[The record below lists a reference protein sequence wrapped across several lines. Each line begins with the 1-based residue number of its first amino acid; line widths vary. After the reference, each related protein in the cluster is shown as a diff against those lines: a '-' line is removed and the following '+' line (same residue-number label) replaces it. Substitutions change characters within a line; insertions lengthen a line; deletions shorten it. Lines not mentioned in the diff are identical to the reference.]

1 MRPFSSKDPFDQ
13 FAFIIDVTPSFIIIE
28 HPFLE
33 WLPVAFALRHLFE
46 NLLAIV
52 APSLQSFLNHFHF
65 DFDLI
70 IRLPLL
76 IAFNRRSFLNLLISY
91 IKIFQTL
98 FFKSFHKFGV
108 LGFWGDRKSVV

>member
-1 MRPFSSKDPFDQ
+1 MRPFSFKDPFDQ

-91 IKIFQTL
+91 IKIFSN
-98 FFKSFHKFGV
+98 FIF
-108 LGFWGDRKSVV
+108 